1 LDALELKVPP
11 PLVAAISALAMW
23 EIANLAPRLDMPAT
37 PRVALAVVLALI
49 GFSIDIAGLL
59 SFLRAKTTIHP
70 MKPGATSTL
79 VTSGVYALSRNP
91 MYVGLLL
98 VLVAWAVYLSSVWTL
113 AGPATFVLYINR
125 FQIAPEERTL
135 AAMFG
140 ATYSQYKRAV
150 RRWL

>member
-1 LDALELKVPP
+1 
-11 PLVAAISALAMW
+11 
-23 EIANLAPRLDMPAT
+23 MPAT
-37 PRVALAVVLALI
+37 PRVALAVIVALI

-98 VLVAWAVYLSSVWTL
+98 VLVGWAVYLSSVWTL
-113 AGPATFVLYINR
+113 AGPAAFVLYINR